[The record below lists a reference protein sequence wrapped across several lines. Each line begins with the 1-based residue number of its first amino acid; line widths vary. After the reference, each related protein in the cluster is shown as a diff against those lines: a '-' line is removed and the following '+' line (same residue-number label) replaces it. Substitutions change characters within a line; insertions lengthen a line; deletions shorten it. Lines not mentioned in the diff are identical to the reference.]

1 MLHFCVSWT
10 PATSIGTRASHPSR
24 IRVRATSRVCAS
36 RPGRYLRESPG
47 LSRVHPKGSARPDH
61 SAQFWCNVSP
71 FRINT
76 CKGVSKQTTL
86 TLFRINTYEK
96 TGGGGPLLT
105 SLHRS
110 LVTSAYL
117 FRRPFPA

>member
-1 MLHFCVSWT
+1 MYWT
-10 PATSIGTRASHPSR
+10 SVKWIGTGAEEPSSM
-24 IRVRATSRVCAS
+24 RVRLTNGVCAS
-36 RPGRYLRESPG
+36 RPGRYRRESPG
-47 LSRVHPKGSARPDH
+47 LSRVHLKGSARPDH
-61 SAQFWCNVSP
+61 PAQFWCNVSP